1 MKRKKWHRLIRKSHR
16 YLGVIFGIQFL
27 FWTVSG
33 FYFSWTNIKTI
44 RGENIHK
51 EEPLLQGEA
60 YTASIATILQQL
72 KQTDS
77 VHHLKTIQ
85 PVQILNKA
93 YYQFTF
99 HNGQRMKTVL
109 ADAQTGT
116 IRGPLTKEEAL
127 AVAKNRL
134 IQTADVLSINY
145 ITQTNGHHEYREK
158 PLPAWAITFK
168 EPVSSTVYVAAELGT
183 IQSYRNSSWRIFDF
197 LWMMHIMDYKERD
210 NINNWVLRIFTALGL
225 ITLIS
230 GFALYMV
237 SYRSGS
243 RKPN

>member
-1 MKRKKWHRLIRKSHR
+1 MAKRKWHRLIRKSHR

-44 RGENIHK
+44 RGETIHK
-51 EEPLLQGEA
+51 EEPSLRGED
-60 YTASIATILQQL
+60 YMVPVATILQQL
-72 KQTDS
+72 KRTDT

-85 PVQILNKA
+85 PVQVLNKA

-99 HNGQRMKTVL
+99 HNGKRMKTVL
-109 ADAQTGT
+109 ADAQTG
-116 IRGPLTKEEAL
+116 IFRGPLTKEEAL

-134 IQTADVLSINY
+134 IQTAEVVSINY
-145 ITQTNGHHEYREK
+145 ITQTNEHHEYREK

-168 EPVSSTVYVAAELGT
+168 EPVNSTVYVASELGT

-225 ITLIS
+225 ITLMS